1 MGKFGFL
8 EAGPQR
14 TDRNHGRTRSS
25 RSARK
30 VSGSL
35 RRRMRDHRPMNPTL
49 YALLLFVHV
58 AGAAFWV
65 GGMATM
71 HLAVRPAAAAVLEPP
86 QRLPFMAAALGR
98 FLRGVD
104 VSLAALW
111 ISGMAMFMA
120 IGGFR
125 GAHWRIHAMFTL
137 ALVMTLVYGFIR
149 GRAFP
154 ALRRAVADQQWP
166 TAAGQLAT
174 VRQLVALNL
183 GLGTLVFAVALVGRA
198 A

>member
-1 MGKFGFL
+1 
-8 EAGPQR
+8 
-14 TDRNHGRTRSS
+14 
-25 RSARK
+25 
-30 VSGSL
+30 
-35 RRRMRDHRPMNPTL
+35 MRDHRRMNPTI
-49 YALLLFVHV
+49 YAFLLFVHL
-58 AGAAFWV
+58 ASAAFWV

-86 QRLPFMAAALGR
+86 LRLPFMAAALGR

-104 VSLAALW
+104 IALAALW

-137 ALVMTLVYGFIR
+137 ALVMTVVYGFIR
-149 GRAFP
+149 GRVFP
-154 ALRRAVADQQWP
+154 RMRRAVADKQWP
-166 TAAGQLAT
+166 LAGAQLGT

-183 GLGTLVFAVALVGRA
+183 ALGTLVFAVALVGGA
-198 A
+198 V

>member
-1 MGKFGFL
+1 MVEEPGILTVPCVIAGAPRMMG
-8 EAGPQR
+8 
-14 TDRNHGRTRSS
+14 DHGC
-25 RSARK
+25 
-30 VSGSL
+30 
-35 RRRMRDHRPMNPTL
+35 MNPTI
-49 YALLLFVHV
+49 YALLLFLHL

-71 HLAVRPAAAAVLEPP
+71 HLAVRPAAVAVLEPP
-86 QRLPFMAAALGR
+86 QRLAFMAAALAR

-104 VSLAALW
+104 ISLALLW
-111 ISGMAMFMA
+111 ISGMVMFMA

-137 ALVMTLVYGFIR
+137 ALVMTAVYGFIR
-149 GRAFP
+149 ARAFP
-154 ALRRAVADQQWP
+154 ALRQAVAQQQWP
-166 TAAGQLAT
+166 QGAAALGR

>member
-1 MGKFGFL
+1 
-8 EAGPQR
+8 
-14 TDRNHGRTRSS
+14 
-25 RSARK
+25 
-30 VSGSL
+30 
-35 RRRMRDHRPMNPTL
+35 MNPTT
-49 YALLLFVHV
+49 YALLLFAHL

-86 QRLPFMAAALGR
+86 LRLPFMVAALGR

-104 VSLAALW
+104 VALAALW

-137 ALVMTLVYGFIR
+137 ALVMTAVYGYIR

-154 ALRRAVADQQWP
+154 RLRRAAAERQWP
-166 TAAGQLAT
+166 QAGAHLGQ

-183 GLGTLVFAVALVGRA
+183 ALGTLVFAVALVGRA